1 MPRPARWVKSHAV
14 ALTGLALV
22 AGQLGWTAALLDRSY
37 FRQSDFLMLDR
48 ALHEGFGWNYL
59 MSVDSGHL
67 MPVGLSLAWALAHIS
82 LYNWTLAS
90 VVIMILVA
98 AASLAMLRMLLT
110 VFVRRDGT
118 AQPGILLLFAVY
130 LFGPLSAG
138 AVGWLSVALR
148 VLPLQIAMLMAVHA
162 HVRYLRRGKS
172 WQLIAAAF
180 WLAVGMASADQGAL
194 VPLLLYA
201 LTIAYFEPGRLRD
214 AARRAF
220 VRHRRAWALYG
231 ALLAAYCIVFFIR
244 LAGSGVPVHGPGTAA
259 SLYRFAGT
267 LIGTT
272 AVPGFLG
279 GPWQWFA
286 FGYAQ
291 AAPPAAL
298 EYLSWVVA
306 AVVVLASC
314 RLRARAWRA
323 WVILLGWIVAACIV
337 PVAIDG
343 LGSSAVTLGEQ
354 AGYVANA
361 TGVLALCLG
370 LAFLPVRETE
380 ALETVA
386 ASQQGD
392 AGQPGEASQ
401 TGKAARGALRPAHVI
416 ALLAFCCFAAS
427 TVTSLQAFQ
436 SANPGKAGR
445 SYIAT
450 ARLALASA
458 PPGTLIVDG
467 PTPATVMNPGFFPG
481 QADTASVIGPLL
493 RGTSAARRVSWIS
506 ALPAGVHPNAMAF
519 DTAGQL
525 RPVGVTGVWSW
536 PPPQSPTKG
545 ASACWKVTDAVTTIP
560 LTSTLYRWPWTVRVP
575 YSGPAGWL
583 FVSLKQGQGLQVA
596 VPSGKHVVYV
606 PLTGSGNVVNV
617 QFFANTGAASPPP
630 LCVSAITVGLLN
642 PDQGAGA
649 IPARPISG

>member
-1 MPRPARWVKSHAV
+1 M
-14 ALTGLALV
+14 L
-22 AGQLGWTAALLDRSY
+22 
-37 FRQSDFLMLDR
+37 LDR

-67 MPVGLSLAWALAHIS
+67 MPVGLSLTWALARVA

-90 VVIMILVA
+90 AAIMILVA

-138 AVGWLSVALR
+138 TVGWLSVALR
-148 VLPLQIAMLMAVHA
+148 VLPLQIAMFMAVHA
-162 HVRYLRRGKS
+162 HVRYLRRGKP
-172 WQLIAAAF
+172 WQLAAAAF

-201 LTIAYFEPGRLRD
+201 LTIAYFEADRLRGV
-214 AARRAF
+214 AGRAF
-220 VRHRRAWALYG
+220 VRHWRAWSLYG
-231 ALLAAYCIVFFIR
+231 ALLAAYCIVFFLR
-244 LAGSGVPVHGPGTAA
+244 LVGSGVSVHGPGTAT

-291 AAPPAAL
+291 AAPPATL
-298 EYLSWVVA
+298 EYLSWAVA

-314 RLRARAWRA
+314 RLRTRAWHA
-323 WVILLGWIVAACIV
+323 WAILLGWIVAACIV
-337 PVAIDG
+337 PVTIGG
-343 LGSSAVTLGEQ
+343 LGSSAAAFGEQ
-354 AGYVANA
+354 TGYVANA

-380 ALETVA
+380 ILKTA
-386 ASQQGD
+386 ADSQPGD
-392 AGQPGEASQ
+392 AGPPGEASQ
-401 TGKAARGALRPAHVI
+401 TGEAARGALRPAHVI
-416 ALLAFCCFAAS
+416 ALLAFCCFAGG

-436 SANPGKAGR
+436 SVDPGKAGR

-450 ARLALASA
+450 ARLALAGA

-467 PTPATVMNPGFFPG
+467 PTPTTVMNPGFFQG
-481 QADTASVIGPLL
+481 QADTASVIGPLM

-506 ALPAGVHPNAMAF
+506 ALPAGVHPSAMAF
-519 DTAGQL
+519 DAAGQL

-536 PPPQSPTKG
+536 PPPQSRTKG
-545 ASACWKVTDAVTTIP
+545 APACWKVTGTVTAIP
-560 LTSTLYRWPWTVRVP
+560 LTGTLYRWPWIVRVP

-583 FVSLKQGQGLQVA
+583 FVSLKRGEGLQVA
-596 VPSGKHVVYV
+596 VPSGKHVAYV

-617 QFFANTGAASPPP
+617 QFFASTGGSNPPP
-630 LCVSAITVGLLN
+630 SCVSAITVGLLN
-642 PDQGAGA
+642 PDQGARA